1 MFPNYQKNLVK
12 LDNGTFSADALS
24 YHMTP
29 EQIIG
34 HDDDGSLVALCKK
47 GDIDAFEEL
56 VKRHQKKMLNMA
68 FRMTGNYEDACE
80 IVQDAFVAAYK
91 AMDQFEQRARFSTW
105 LYTIVANQ
113 TRNHLKKASTVSGRA
128 EYSLDE
134 PINSEEGF
142 IRPEPAST
150 EPSVLDTLEQRDI
163 QARVQQCISGLDTEF
178 REVLV
183 LRDIQG
189 FSYDEIGSVL
199 KIADGTVKSRLFRA
213 RESIKNCLKIL
224 LGRP

>member
-1 MFPNYQKNLVK
+1 
-12 LDNGTFSADALS
+12 
-24 YHMTP
+24 MTP
-29 EQIIG
+29 AQPVG
-34 HDDDGSLVALCKK
+34 QDDDGALVMLCKK

-56 VKRHQKKMLNMA
+56 VKRHQKKMLNIA

-80 IVQDAFVAAYK
+80 VVQDSFVAAYK

-105 LYTIVANQ
+105 LYTIVVNQ
-113 TRNHLKKASTVSGRA
+113 TRNYLKKASTVSGRA

-134 PINSEEGF
+134 PINSEAGF
-142 IRPEPAST
+142 IRPEPASPD
-150 EPSVLDTLEQRDI
+150 PSVLETLEQREV
-163 QARVQQCISGLDTEF
+163 QSRVQQCISALDAEF

-189 FSYDEIGSVL
+189 FSYDEISSML

-213 RESIKNCLKIL
+213 RESVKNCLRKL